1 MSWRQSSSCM
11 EFSVLSGDAIIWI
24 LCLVVIPYWFD
35 SDRKPNPM
43 SWTQSMLYSC
53 NTLVGS
59 IVWNPEYRPAK
70 RCRRIRHT
78 TSLSLSAPKLN
89 IFWVAL
95 WLAEYIAGMLLI
107 LCQHRCWSIGRIW
120 HVVMLLARR
129 SIWFC
134 SRVVVCVVV
143 FFSHYLLVRK
153 QSDMLDIPFMM
164 AAIWKTNCLWYCVP
178 KKIGIEFS
186 TMIEIGFVCLS
197 GTVPC
202 LHYWWS
208 TFNYPIVVLL
218 SSHFSV

>member
-95 WLAEYIAGMLLI
+95 WLAEYMVDMLLI

-134 SRVVVCVVV
+134 YRVVVVCSC
-143 FFSHYLLVRK
+143 FLLPLFTRQK
-153 QSDMLDIPFMM
+153 TKWYARHPFHDGSNL
-164 AAIWKTNCLWYCVP
+164 KNELP
-178 KKIGIEFS
+178 
-186 TMIEIGFVCLS
+186 L
-197 GTVPC
+197 
-202 LHYWWS
+202 
-208 TFNYPIVVLL
+208 VLC
-218 SSHFSV
+218 S